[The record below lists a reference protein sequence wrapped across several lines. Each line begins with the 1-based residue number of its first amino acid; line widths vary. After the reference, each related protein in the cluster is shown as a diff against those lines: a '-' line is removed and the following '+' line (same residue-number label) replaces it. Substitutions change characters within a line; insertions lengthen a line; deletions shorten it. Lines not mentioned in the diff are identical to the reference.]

1 MTNIPYLYN
10 QMKPFKFLTNKHKVG
25 ERFSRWVEINIHG
38 YGFSVQTT
46 RPDILIDEEVGY
58 IRRNFTPLS
67 DDHVNRNNLLLL
79 LRSRFLHAID
89 VISQEEFERNG
100 GYIAGNRYRL

>member
-1 MTNIPYLYN
+1 
-10 QMKPFKFLTNKHKVG
+10 MKSFKFLTNKPKVG

-38 YGFSVQTT
+38 YGFNVQTT
-46 RPDILIDEEVGY
+46 RPDILIEEEVGY

-67 DDHVNRNNLLLL
+67 NDHENRDSLLLL

-89 VISQEEFERNG
+89 VVSHEELERNN
-100 GYIAGNRYRL
+100 GYIGDNHYTL